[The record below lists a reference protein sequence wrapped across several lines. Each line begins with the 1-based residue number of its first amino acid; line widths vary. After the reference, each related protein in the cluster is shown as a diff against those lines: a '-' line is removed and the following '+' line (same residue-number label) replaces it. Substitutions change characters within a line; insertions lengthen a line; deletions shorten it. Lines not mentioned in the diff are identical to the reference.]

1 MIKNKLKQYS
11 QLTKFRLSFTVMVSA
26 LAGYLFNGGTSWS
39 EAIVLSVG
47 GILVT
52 GASNASNQ
60 IWERKL
66 DAKMKRTMNRPLPSG
81 EMSVTEA
88 FIVVFLFLGIGAWML
103 YSINWQTA
111 ALGLFGYLSYVFAYT
126 PTKRISRWSVLVGA
140 IPGAVPPMIGAVA
153 ASGVYSFVPGILF
166 FIQFVWQFPHFWAIA
181 WVANEDYKA
190 GGFSLLPS
198 ASGRSKQSALQIAI
212 YSLLLIPF
220 SLLPWILGWTGNVSM
235 VIIAILGGYFYWLS
249 YRLYITLEMKDAKKL
264 MFASFIYLPL
274 IQFILVFD
282 RTESFLEHLKNA
294 VEITF
299 K

>member
-1 MIKNKLKQYS
+1 
-11 QLTKFRLSFTVMVSA
+11 
-26 LAGYLFNGGTSWS
+26 
-39 EAIVLSVG
+39 
-47 GILVT
+47 
-52 GASNASNQ
+52 
-60 IWERKL
+60 
-66 DAKMKRTMNRPLPSG
+66 
-81 EMSVTEA
+81 
-88 FIVVFLFLGIGAWML
+88 
-103 YSINWQTA
+103 
-111 ALGLFGYLSYVFAYT
+111 
-126 PTKRISRWSVLVGA
+126 
-140 IPGAVPPMIGAVA
+140 
-153 ASGVYSFVPGILF
+153 PGILF

>member
-88 FIVVFLFLGIGAWML
+88 FIVVFLFLGIGTWLL

-126 PTKRISRWSVLVGA
+126 PTKRISRWAVLVGA

-198 ASGRSKQSALQIAI
+198 TTGRSKQSALQIAI

-220 SLLPWILGWTGNVSM
+220 SLLPWILGWTGNISM

-249 YRLYITLEMKDAKKL
+249 YRLYISLEMKDAKKL

>member
-66 DAKMKRTMNRPLPSG
+66 DAKMKRTMSRPLPSG
-81 EMSVTEA
+81 EMSVKEA
-88 FIVVFLFLGIGAWML
+88 FIVVFLFLGIGTWML

>member
-88 FIVVFLFLGIGAWML
+88 FIVVFLFLGIGTWML

>member
-88 FIVVFLFLGIGAWML
+88 LIVVFLFLGIGTWML